1 MPLFE
6 WDDKFSVG
14 NNTMDSHHKKLFDI
28 LNVIH
33 DAAREGRGEEI
44 IETQLNELAS
54 YTKYHFDEE
63 DKLMVQTGYPGLES
77 QRQAHKA
84 FLAKVAEYQDEVA
97 KGNGLF
103 VVGSVAVTVKDW
115 LKQHILTMD
124 MQYED
129 YLKNV

>member
-44 IETQLNELAS
+44 IESQLNELAS

-63 DKLMVQTGYPGLES
+63 DKLMVQTGYPQLEA

-84 FLAKVAEYQDEVA
+84 FLAKVAEYQAEVA
-97 KGNGLF
+97 NGNGLF

>member
-1 MPLFE
+1 MALFV

-14 NNTMDSHHKKLFDI
+14 NRTMDSHHQKLFDI
-28 LNVIH
+28 LNTIH

-44 IETQLNELAS
+44 IEASLNELES
-54 YTKYHFDEE
+54 YTKYHFAEE
-63 DKLMVQTGYPGLES
+63 DKLMVQAGYPQLEA
-77 QRQAHKA
+77 QRAAHKA
-84 FLAKVAEYQDEVA
+84 FLGKIADYQKEVA
-97 KGNGLF
+97 NGNALF

-129 YLKNV
+129 YLKGL

>member
-14 NNTMDSHHKKLFDI
+14 NKTMDSHHLKIFNI
-28 LNVIH
+28 LNIIH

-44 IETQLNELAS
+44 IEAQLNELAS

-63 DKLMVQTGYPGLES
+63 DKLMVMTGYPQLEA
-77 QRQAHKA
+77 QRQAHTA
-84 FLAKVAEYQDEVA
+84 FLAKIDEYRDEVA
-97 KGNGLF
+97 KGNALF

-129 YLKNV
+129 YLKDV

>member
-6 WDDKFSVG
+6 WDDKFSVK
-14 NNTMDSHHKKLFDI
+14 NATMDSHHKKLFDI
-28 LNVIH
+28 LNIIH
-33 DAAREGRGEEI
+33 DAAREGRGESI
-44 IETQLNELAS
+44 IEAELKELAS

-77 QRQAHKA
+77 QRAAHKA
-84 FLAKVAEYQDEVA
+84 FLDKIADYQKEVDN
-97 KGNGLF
+97 GNALY
-103 VVGSVAVTVKDW
+103 VVSNVAVTVKDW

-129 YLKNV
+129 YLKNA

>member
-6 WDDKFSVG
+6 WDDKYSVS
-14 NNTMDSHHKKLFDI
+14 NATMDSHHQKLFDI

-33 DAAREGRGEEI
+33 DAAREGRGEQI
-44 IETQLNELAS
+44 IEPQLNELAS

-63 DKLMVQTGYPGLES
+63 ERLMAMANYPQLGA
-77 QRQAHKA
+77 QQQAHKA
-84 FLAKVAEYQDEVA
+84 FLAKIAEYQGEVA
-97 KGNGLF
+97 AGNAIF
-103 VVGSVAVTVKDW
+103 VVSSVAVTVKDW

-129 YLKNV
+129 YLKNL

>member
-14 NNTMDSHHKKLFDI
+14 NNTMDSHHKKIFDI
-28 LNVIH
+28 LNIIH
-33 DAAREGRGEEI
+33 DAAREGRGEQI
-44 IETQLNELAS
+44 IENQLNELAS

-63 DKLMVQTGYPGLES
+63 DKLMVQTGYPQLEA

-84 FLAKVAEYQDEVA
+84 FLAKIDEYRDEVA
-97 KGNGLF
+97 NGNALF

>member
-1 MPLFE
+1 MPLFV

-14 NNTMDSHHKKLFDI
+14 NHTMDSHHQKLFDI

-54 YTKYHFDEE
+54 YTKYHFNEE

-84 FLAKVAEYQDEVA
+84 FLDKIADYQAEVQN
-97 KGNGLF
+97 GNGLF
-103 VVGSVAVTVKDW
+103 VVSNVAVTVKDW

>member
-1 MPLFE
+1 MALFE

-14 NNTMDSHHKKLFDI
+14 NNTMDSHHKRLFDI
-28 LNVIH
+28 LNTIH
-33 DAAREGRGEEI
+33 EAAKEGRGEEI
-44 IETQLNELAS
+44 IEGSLNELAS

-63 DKLMVQTGYPGLES
+63 DKLMVKSNYPHLEA
-77 QRQAHKA
+77 QRQAHTA
-84 FLAKVAEYQDEVA
+84 FLNKIQEFQDEVA

-103 VVGSVAVTVKDW
+103 VVTNVAVTVKDW

-129 YLKNV
+129 YLRGL

>member
-14 NNTMDSHHKKLFDI
+14 NSTMDSHHMKIFDI
-28 LNVIH
+28 LNIIH
-33 DAAREGRGEEI
+33 DAAREGRGEQV
-44 IETQLNELAS
+44 IEAQLNELAS

-63 DKLMVQTGYPGLES
+63 DKLMVQTGYPQLEA

-84 FLAKVAEYQDEVA
+84 FLAKIDEYRDEVA
-97 KGNGLF
+97 KGNALF